1 MIITKETA
9 KINEYSFMFNDIEK
23 LITACRNP
31 FWHLNR
37 IDASTNKKGDEIIKL
52 YFRYV
57 YSEINGLLGSSQKYH
72 EVEVTIFRDKNLS
85 FYEASTIVYS
95 SGILPYAIIKN
106 LNENIDLIM
115 DKYFNKRE
123 MNRERV

>member
-37 IDASTNKKGDEIIKL
+37 IDASTNKKGDETIKL